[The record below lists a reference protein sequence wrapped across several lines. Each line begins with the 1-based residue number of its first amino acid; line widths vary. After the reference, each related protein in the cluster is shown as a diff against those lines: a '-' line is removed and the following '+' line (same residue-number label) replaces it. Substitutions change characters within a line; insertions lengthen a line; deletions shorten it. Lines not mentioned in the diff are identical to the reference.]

1 MTARHPA
8 RIARAAAAL
17 AAAAILATTAACS
30 ADDPAPPEPEPPAAP
45 EEFTAANVDAWLDA
59 TIPGAL
65 EESGIAGAV
74 VAVVGDGQVLTTRGF
89 GYADTASRT
98 EADPAETLFRPGSV
112 SKVFTATAVMQ
123 LVQQGEL
130 DLDTDVAAY
139 LDFEIERGY
148 DDDLTLRHLLSH
160 TAGFE
165 ERIAGLIGSEG
176 AEANLREALATD
188 PPEQVFRP
196 GTTPSYSNYGNAL
209 AGYIVE
215 RVSGMPFEDYIDE
228 HLLAPL
234 GMASSSFRQPLPE
247 DLAERLSEAYGAA
260 GGPAQPFEYVGT
272 PPAGS
277 LSATADDM
285 AQFMLAQLGAHP
297 DGIELLD
304 AATREL
310 MYSPALTEESL
321 GAFAGAQRMTL
332 GWFQEDQNGHRVVG
346 HGGDTNWF
354 HSHLNLYPDDGAGIF
369 VSFNSS
375 GTQGYETAG
384 LRADLMRDFAD
395 RYFPGETETAA
406 VGGWDAELIA
416 GTYYSSRGSQ
426 STFLSALDVFA
437 TTKATALDDGRL
449 YFESDP
455 GTLEPGVFEPVGD
468 GVWKEAGGDRTIA
481 VRIEDGEVTGIVHDA
496 AFTLLPLET
505 ERAIGLPALIAAVAV
520 LLLGLLAWPAAAVYR
535 RLRHRPGPGR
545 EGRRWRVL
553 VRIGAACSVLAIA
566 GWVAVVL
573 MAMALQDPSAA
584 LIRTVQV
591 LQLIGALGLIPA
603 AVKLVGEIRRKAG
616 WKAVTGTV
624 ITFLALAAVAD
635 FAIEFQ
641 LLSPNIT
648 Y

>member
-1 MTARHPA
+1 MTARHP
-8 RIARAAAAL
+8 IARAAAAL
-17 AAAAILATTAACS
+17 AALGVLATTAACGR
-30 ADDPAPPEPEPPAAP
+30 DDPALPEPEPPAAA

-59 TIPGAL
+59 TLPGML
-65 EESGIAGAV
+65 EGSGVAGAA

-89 GYADTASRT
+89 GFADTASRI
-98 EADPAETLFRPGSV
+98 EVDPAATLFRPGSV

-123 LVQQGEL
+123 LVEQGEL

-139 LDFEIERGY
+139 LDFDLERGY

-165 ERIAGLIGSEG
+165 ERIAGLIAFEG
-176 AEANLREALATD
+176 DEVNLREALATD

-215 RVSGMPFEDYIDE
+215 RVSGMPFEDYIDR

-234 GMASSSFRQPLPE
+234 GMDSSSFRQPLSE
-247 DLAERLSEAYGAA
+247 DLAGRLSSGYGAA
-260 GGPAQPFEYVGT
+260 DGPAQPFEYVAT
-272 PPAGS
+272 PPAGA

-285 AQFMLAQLGAHP
+285 ALFMLAQLGAHP
-297 DGIELLD
+297 GGVELLD
-304 AATREL
+304 AATREQ
-310 MYSPALTEESL
+310 MYSPALDEESL

-375 GTQGYETAG
+375 GTEGHETVG
-384 LRADLMRDFAD
+384 LRADLMREFAD
-395 RYFPGETETAA
+395 RYFPGETETSTVA
-406 VGGWDAELIA
+406 GSDAERIE

-426 STFLSALDVFA
+426 STFLSALDVVS
-437 TTKATALDDGRL
+437 TTEATALDDGRL

-455 GTLEPGVFEPVGD
+455 GTLEPGVFEHVGGD
-468 GVWKEAGGDRTIA
+468 VWTEVGGDRTIA
-481 VRIEDGEVTGIVHDA
+481 VRTEDGEVTGIVHDA
-496 AFTLLPLET
+496 AFTLLPLDT
-505 ERAIGLPALIAAVAV
+505 ERRIGLPVLIAAVAA

-535 RLRHRPGPGR
+535 RVRRRPGPAR
-545 EGRRWRVL
+545 EGRRWRAL
-553 VRIGAACSVLAIA
+553 VRVGAACSVLAIA

-573 MAMALQDPSAA
+573 MAMALQEPSAA
-584 LIRTVQV
+584 LIRTVQA
-591 LQLIGALGLIPA
+591 LQLVGALGLIPA
-603 AVKLVGEIRRKAG
+603 AVRLVGEIRRKAG
-616 WKAVTGTV
+616 WRAVTGTV
-624 ITFLALAAVAD
+624 ITFLALSAVAD